1 MSNIDLLVQK
11 LTAHESTQLDC
22 ERRVKELLSQ
32 AQKRVE
38 RFIELVEETLE
49 LPASKNLLSLTHY
62 HYEQEVLLEGRMH
75 KVKLLG
81 LKVAIAGKTVALKP
95 MIQPWEGQVPVRFF
109 LEGTKDD
116 ARSIVHGDEHWE
128 LSGSISDRSKT
139 VLDREGI
146 AGLFL
151 ELF

>member
-11 LTAHESTQLDC
+11 LTAHESSQLDC
-22 ERRVKELLSQ
+22 ERRAKELLSQ

-38 RFIELVEETLE
+38 RFIELVEETLK
-49 LPASKNLLSLTHY
+49 LPASKKLLSLTHY
-62 HYEQEVLLEGRMH
+62 HYEQEVLVEGRMH

-81 LKVAIAGKTVALKP
+81 LKVGIAGKTVALKP
-95 MIQPWEGQVPVRFF
+95 MLQPWEGQVPVRFF

-116 ARSIVHGDEHWE
+116 SRSIVQSDEHWE

-139 VLDREGI
+139 VMDREGI
-146 AGLFL
+146 AGLFV